1 MGNTCVC
8 VVVYRCILYIDVC
21 YQNVIRSYLDTNTLC
36 SVFLRWI
43 ECWGRKLGIK
53 LWLFSHVR
61 RSKVEIFPPGLDL
74 MFGHGC
80 RWYDFLWNLVSI
92 NILRCSDLKHDS
104 LTYFYQN
111 PCFSVTS
118 KTLNHLTWKLLAA
131 ESCFIE
137 KDGCWNSAFNLA
149 QLLAGNPRCIFFQWP
164 LLVICR
170 HWILC
175 SQPQHLWKSIDSHD
189 MHLGLEKER
198 FGFKQFLGW
207 YWFMLTGLG
216 DGLVHG
222 WGWGWWC
229 RWWWGGGGWMWMR
242 RRTVIMIL

>member
-1 MGNTCVC
+1 MLDDPKLKYFLLVSTSC
-8 VVVYRCILYIDVC
+8 
-21 YQNVIRSYLDTNTLC
+21 LDTDVDGTTFYGILSAQTSWGVLMLQIETWLVDIFISKAMFFRDFVADFEPFNLKA
-36 SVFLRWI
+36 FLSW
-43 ECWGRKLGIK
+43 ELFWLG
-53 LWLFSHVR
+53 
-61 RSKVEIFPPGLDL
+61 
-74 MFGHGC
+74 
-80 RWYDFLWNLVSI
+80 
-92 NILRCSDLKHDS
+92 
-104 LTYFYQN
+104 
-111 PCFSVTS
+111 
-118 KTLNHLTWKLLAA
+118 
-131 ESCFIE
+131 
-137 KDGCWNSAFNLA
+137 KDGCCLAVSAFNLA
-149 QLLAGNPRCIFFQWP
+149 QLLAGNPRCVFFQWP

-207 YWFMLTGLG
+207 YWFMLTGLS